1 MLMLNLKRRKTK
13 RTTTDGTY
21 EINGS
26 TDFNIA
32 LAVNKT
38 LITEFIISNSGITSI
53 RSVTKTNLET
63 DRLLARPACLRYAP
77 QKVI

>member
-1 MLMLNLKRRKTK
+1 MLNLKRRKTK
-13 RTTTDGTY
+13 RTTIDGTN
-21 EINGS
+21 EINGT
-26 TDFNIA
+26 TDLNIV

-53 RSVTKTNLET
+53 RSETKTNLET
-63 DRLLARPACLRYAP
+63 DRLLARPACLHYAP

>member
-1 MLMLNLKRRKTK
+1 MLNLKRRKTK
-13 RTTTDGTY
+13 RTIDGTY
-21 EINGS
+21 EINGT
-26 TDFNIA
+26 TDLNIV

>member
-1 MLMLNLKRRKTK
+1 MLNLKRRKTK
-13 RTTTDGTY
+13 RTTIDGTY
-21 EINGS
+21 EITT
-26 TDFNIA
+26 TDLNIV

-53 RSVTKTNLET
+53 RSDTKTNLET

>member
-1 MLMLNLKRRKTK
+1 MLNLKRRKTK
-13 RTTTDGTY
+13 RTIDGTY
-21 EINGS
+21 EINGT
-26 TDFNIA
+26 TDLNIV

-53 RSVTKTNLET
+53 RSETKTNLET
-63 DRLLARPACLRYAP
+63 DRLLARPACLHYAP

>member
-1 MLMLNLKRRKTK
+1 MLNLKRRKTK
-13 RTTTDGTY
+13 RTTIDGTY
-21 EINGS
+21 EITT
-26 TDFNIA
+26 TDLNIV
-32 LAVNKT
+32 LAVSKT

>member
-1 MLMLNLKRRKTK
+1 MLNLKRRKTK
-13 RTTTDGTY
+13 RTAIGGTY
-21 EINGS
+21 EINGT
-26 TDFNIA
+26 TDLNIV

>member
-1 MLMLNLKRRKTK
+1 MRRKTK
-13 RTTTDGTY
+13 RTTIDGTN
-21 EINGS
+21 EVNGT
-26 TDFNIA
+26 TDLNIV

-53 RSVTKTNLET
+53 RSETKTNLET

>member
-1 MLMLNLKRRKTK
+1 MLNLKRRKTK
-13 RTTTDGTY
+13 RTTIDGTN
-21 EINGS
+21 EINGT
-26 TDFNIA
+26 TDLNIV
-32 LAVNKT
+32 LAVSKT

>member
-1 MLMLNLKRRKTK
+1 MLNLKRRKTK
-13 RTTTDGTY
+13 RTTIDGTY
-21 EINGS
+21 EITT
-26 TDFNIA
+26 TDLNIV